1 MPWTDE
7 QREEAKELYEKEK
20 PTPENTTEIVKQVAE
35 AMGQTPN
42 GVRMILNKQKVYIK
56 AVGAKT
62 PSKANGGGTDNK
74 PKRVSKAD
82 SADALIKA
90 LEAEAVELSDDDLA
104 TIGRMTGKATIM
116 IESWIATIVGDDED
130 ED

>member
-7 QREEAKELYEKEK
+7 QREEAKELYLNGN
-20 PTPENTTEIVKQVAE
+20 PTPENTTEIVKDVAE
-35 AMGQTPN
+35 TMGQTPN